1 MLIGHLPELVLVL
14 VLALIF
20 VGPGK
25 LPAVGAALGKSI
37 AQFKKATSDVEEGI
51 RSSVETTTPTGR
63 QVRNEQHY
71 LTADGEQVEKV
82 TTETRERV
90 SPHQ

>member
-1 MLIGHLPELVLVL
+1 MFVGHLPELILVL

-37 AQFKKATSDVEEGI
+37 AQFKKATSEVEEGI
-51 RSSVETTTPTGR
+51 RSSVETTTPAR
-63 QVRNEQHY
+63 REVRTEQHY
-71 LTADGEQVEKV
+71 LTSDGEEVDHV
-82 TTETRERV
+82 TAETREH
-90 SPHQ
+90 STTS

>member
-1 MLIGHLPELVLVL
+1 MFIGHLPELILVL

-37 AQFKKATSDVEEGI
+37 AQFKKATSEVEEGI
-51 RSSVETTTPTGR
+51 RTSIETPTP
-63 QVRNEQHY
+63 VRREQHY
-71 LTADGEQVEKV
+71 LTQDGDEVEQV
-82 TTETRERV
+82 TTERTSR
-90 SPHQ
+90 S

>member
-1 MLIGHLPELVLVL
+1 MFIGHLPELILVL

-37 AQFKKATSDVEEGI
+37 AQFKKATNDVEEGI
-51 RSSVETTTPTGR
+51 RSSVETTTPAR
-63 QVRNEQHY
+63 REIHQEQHY
-71 LTADGEQVEKV
+71 LTQDGEVVDKV
-82 TTETRERV
+82 TTETREPSAR
-90 SPHQ
+90 S